1 MMCVGYVQILYTI
14 LKKEL
19 EHPWILVSEE
29 NLEPVLLRILRDD
42 CIYKLNATGNFFSR

>member
-1 MMCVGYVQILYTI
+1 MMCVGCVQILYTI

-29 NLEPVLLRILRDD
+29 NLEPVLRGYLGMTVYI
-42 CIYKLNATGNFFSR
+42 S